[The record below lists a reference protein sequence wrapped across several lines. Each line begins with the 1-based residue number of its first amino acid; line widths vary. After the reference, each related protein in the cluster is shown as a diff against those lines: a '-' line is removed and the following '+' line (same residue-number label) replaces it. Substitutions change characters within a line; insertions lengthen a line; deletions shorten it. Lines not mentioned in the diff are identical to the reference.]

1 MDYLFFMRN
10 KCARSVSVGNASQ
23 RHVFAVF
30 IRALLTPLI
39 QGHGMR
45 VMSFCVQCVVLAHE
59 PSEPCTIMLT
69 QRTFPQ

>member
-1 MDYLFFMRN
+1 MDYLFFMPN
-10 KCARSVSVGNASQ
+10 KRARCVSVGNASQ

-30 IRALLTPLI
+30 ISALLIPLI

-45 VMSFCVQCVVLAHE
+45 LMSFCVQRVVLAHE

-69 QRTFPQ
+69 QWTFPQ